1 MADMDAIMALAQRYN
16 LPVIE
21 DACQAHGAQYYSR
34 SEQRWKKAG
43 SIGRAAAFSFYP
55 GKNLGACGEGGAVT
69 TNDPELARKIRGL
82 RDHGQSR
89 KYFHDIEGYNGRLDA
104 IQAGI
109 LRVKLRHLSA
119 WNESRRAAANRY
131 RDLFTEAGSAA
142 LPPFEPEWSRAVY
155 HLYVIR
161 VRDRDSVIRELA
173 DVNIGTGIHYPVPLH
188 KQKAYESL
196 THWSGDLT
204 VTERVS
210 AEILSLPMFP
220 QLTLN
225 SQIRIVAEVIQSI
238 EGRRAKELVASTDVR

>member
-1 MADMDAIMALAQRYN
+1 
-16 LPVIE
+16 
-21 DACQAHGAQYYSR
+21 
-34 SEQRWKKAG
+34 
-43 SIGRAAAFSFYP
+43 
-55 GKNLGACGEGGAVT
+55 
-69 TNDPELARKIRGL
+69 
-82 RDHGQSR
+82 
-89 KYFHDIEGYNGRLDA
+89 
-104 IQAGI
+104 
-109 LRVKLRHLSA
+109 
-119 WNESRRAAANRY
+119 
-131 RDLFTEAGSAA
+131 
-142 LPPFEPEWSRAVY
+142 
-155 HLYVIR
+155 VIR